1 MITVIFLHQR
11 HCITNGDIKNST
23 PKFLIKMDDDSNIS
37 YEDLAAKLR
46 SEDLHSP
53 HQANIYCPSVLKNQK
68 LWRHKGAPIMG
79 KWAYLSDNF
88 TSQSSRITCCGTLVL
103 YLDKCIRDLP
113 A

>member
-1 MITVIFLHQR
+1 MDSSR
-11 HCITNGDIKNST
+11 

-113 A
+113 S

>member
-1 MITVIFLHQR
+1 
-11 HCITNGDIKNST
+11 
-23 PKFLIKMDDDSNIS
+23 MDDDSNIS

-88 TSQSSRITCCGTLVL
+88 TSQSSRITCCGTLVHRA
-103 YLDKCIRDLP
+103 YLVCSYLRSGKISNWWQLCNLRGRGRQP